1 MSSTPEFRKQFVA
14 RLEKACDDNRDYIPL
29 KGEGRQQVIAE
40 RLGLAAEAVS
50 KWFNGVSMPRP
61 AKMHELADLLKVD
74 TGWLWTGIE
83 PEVDRAERRVR
94 AKEAEGAVHLVWGH
108 ITLDGGHCGELPAGD
123 PRREYVDFTAILRGS
138 VMPIHV
144 SLGREVAVG
153 QFELLVPREFP
164 ELRVI
169 GVIPAGPGKYHFI
182 DLPAPMVDKVKQRKG
197 GAYAVTVSRSAN
209 RYVSE
214 SAHWPR
220 INSFAEL
227 V

>member
-14 RLEKACDDNRDYIPL
+14 RLEKACDDCSHIPP

-40 RLGLAAEAVS
+40 RLHLAAEAVS
-50 KWFNGVSMPRP
+50 KWFKAISMPRP
-61 AKMHELADLLKVD
+61 EKMRELANLLGVD
-74 TGWLWTGIE
+74 HAWLAVGDE

-94 AKEAEGAVHLVWGH
+94 AKQASGAVHLVWGH
-108 ITLDGGHCGELPAGD
+108 ISLDGGHCGELPEGD

-138 VMPIHV
+138 VLPMHIC
-144 SLGREVAVG
+144 LGREVAVG
-153 QFELLVPREFP
+153 QFEMLVPREFA
-164 ELRVI
+164 ELRVV

-182 DLPAPMVDKVKQRKG
+182 EMPAALIDKLKQKKG
-197 GAYAVTVSRSAN
+197 GFYAVTVGRSAN
-209 RYVSE
+209 RYVTE

-220 INSFAEL
+220 INSFAEW